1 MAITITRDSD
11 RMALDSARPASDR
24 DQHLKMWTC
33 CSCGTS
39 VPLPVV
45 ALAVFTV
52 VNAPG
57 TPRAF
62 VVEVLGKE
70 VHRCTV

>member
-1 MAITITRDSD
+1 MRT
-11 RMALDSARPASDR
+11 
-24 DQHLKMWTC
+24 WNC
-33 CSCGTS
+33 CSCGSS

-45 ALAVFTV
+45 ALAAFTV

-57 TPRAF
+57 APRAF
-62 VVEVLGKE
+62 VVEVQGME

>member
-1 MAITITRDSD
+1 MAMTFTRGSGRLSYHEPRPIPD
-11 RMALDSARPASDR
+11 RR
-24 DQHLKMWTC
+24 QHMKSWNC

-57 TPRAF
+57 NPRAF
-62 VVEVLGKE
+62 VVEVQGKE

>member
-1 MAITITRDSD
+1 MALTRGSD
-11 RMALDSARPASDR
+11 RMSHHRTRPATDPKPR
-24 DQHLKMWTC
+24 TKTWDC

-39 VPLPVV
+39 VPLPLV

-57 TPRAF
+57 RPRAF
-62 VVEVLGKE
+62 VVEVQGQE